1 MANPPIRAGNLDG
14 LGSVYSDSGG
24 LMPADSERL
33 LRSRGG
39 CELAVFNSW
48 RVLGTKAVFS
58 AMPAPFTG
66 KLFVTDRRLVF
77 IREIDVWKE
86 VKPLMT
92 PFGIPAGLARDSK
105 LGAIKAR
112 GGRQYCEMLTS
123 DLRLHRARHR
133 KKSTDM
139 YLEGSDGRRYEVYL
153 YTDVKDPEFYAF
165 VEGRFSGAFRGG

>member
-1 MANPPIRAGNLDG
+1 MPPSPIRAGDLDG
-14 LGSVYSDSGG
+14 LRSVYSESGAPILAPG
-24 LMPADSERL
+24 EGL
-33 LRSRGG
+33 LRSRGA
-39 CELAVFNSW
+39 CELAVMNSW
-48 RVLGTKAVFS
+48 RILGSKEIFS
-58 AMPAPFTG
+58 EMSPPNQG
-66 KLFVTDRRLVF
+66 NVFVTDLRLVF
-77 IREIDVWKE
+77 VREINIWKE

-92 PFGIPAGLARDSK
+92 PLGIPAGLARDSK